1 MSNNLKQTFNIPKSS
16 GSLNSKYFGTNKSS
30 LAIDSGSAE
39 ASTNSSSSI
48 SKKSSKHISFSINEL
63 KLNALQEPTTPIDKL
78 NTPRTVTISNA
89 FFPPFSPTSPNP
101 DHDFA
106 IAGKKKKR
114 VYLYNFNFS

>member
-39 ASTNSSSSI
+39 ASTNSSSS
-48 SKKSSKHISFSINEL
+48 KKTSKHISFSINEL

-101 DHDFA
+101 DHDIS
-106 IAGKKKKR
+106 IAGKKK
-114 VYLYNFNFS
+114 